1 MNAKLGN
8 KTIPSGANSMTGI
21 GRLNARRSWL
31 NCAAL
36 LIALSLCGPHAASA
50 ESQQELLLFTS
61 VDTFDTFSE
70 SDPSDVDSFVRG
82 TADLLYSY
90 SGERFRF
97 LGEYLWSSQESE
109 MERLKAGWQLSD
121 NTMLWFG
128 RFHATAKYWTSE
140 YHHGQFLQ
148 TSITR
153 PSLEEW
159 EDESGPIPSHITGLL
174 IEHSDERGDDA
185 SLDYAISV
193 GLAPIFSD
201 RELVAFDVLDPG
213 SGHGGSVSFRIGYR
227 PDIFSPMQLGL
238 LVGYNDINVESDSNP
253 NLTNLNEIRQATIGA
268 FADWRWGD
276 WRVIFNF
283 THVQNDLRFVSET
296 EDDTFQLAY
305 FQFEY
310 EASKDWTIFG
320 RTDNSFSEDNSPY
333 LALLPDFIAHRQMLG
348 VRWDFADLHS
358 LTMEISDTSTQGLGP
373 FHGNFNE
380 IRCQWSAVFQ

>member
-1 MNAKLGN
+1 
-8 KTIPSGANSMTGI
+8 MTGI
-21 GRLNARRSWL
+21 GRLNVRRSWI

-36 LIALSLCGPHAASA
+36 LIALNLCGPHAAKA

-70 SDPSDVDSFVRG
+70 SDPVFKDSWVRG
-82 TADLLYSY
+82 TADVLYSY

-97 LGEYLWSSQESE
+97 LGEYLWSSQEAE
-109 MERLKAGWQLSD
+109 LERFKAGWQWSD

-128 RFHATAKYWTSE
+128 RYHATAKYWTSE

-153 PSLEEW
+153 PSMEEW

-174 IEHSDERGDDA
+174 IEHSDERDSGA
-185 SLDYAISV
+185 SFDYAVSV
-193 GLAPIFSD
+193 GLAPIFSEQ
-201 RELVAFDVLDPG
+201 ELVAYEVFDPD
-213 SGHGGSVSFRIGYR
+213 SGHGGSVSFRISYR

-238 LVGYNDINVESDSNP
+238 LVGYNDINVDSDSHP
-253 NLTNLNEIRQATIGA
+253 NLTDLNEIRQATIGA

-276 WRVIFNF
+276 WRVIANLA
-283 THVQNDLRFVSET
+283 HVQNDLRYVGRA
-296 EDDTFQLAY
+296 EDDTFQLGY
-305 FQFEY
+305 LQFEY

-348 VRWDFADLHS
+348 VRWDFAMLNS
-358 LTMEISDTSTQGLGP
+358 LTMEVSDTSTQGVGP
-373 FHGNFNE
+373 FHGNFHE
-380 IRCQWSAVFQ
+380 IRFQWSAVFQ